1 MPKYSDKLDLY
12 SDKGKLI
19 ESGVPLEA
27 LSPLKNEAI
36 QGIVSKVVRTIAVDL
51 KGTQSALATGA
62 LGGKGQVIMGREM
75 KLDVVGKA
83 PEIKKRVEEILKI
96 DATDDTLVTLLGN
109 NERMLVQV
117 PTKRLFC

>member
-1 MPKYSDKLDLY
+1 MPKYSDKIDLY
-12 SDKGKLI
+12 SDRGKLV

-36 QGIVSKVVRTIAVDL
+36 QSIVSKVVRTVAVDL

-62 LGGKGQVIMGREM
+62 LGGKGQIIMGREM

-96 DATDDTLVTLLGN
+96 DAKDDTLVTLLGN
-109 NERMLVQV
+109 
-117 PTKRLFC
+117 